1 MWRPHL
7 EVHHE
12 NQVLNRGDMG
22 KWYCNILHMNMHI
35 DLRERERC
43 IYIYISLIDID
54 GSNKLHVKW
63 CKWMSQLYYCTSY
76 TNHRDKANALQLQ
89 SNTMRQVTQWLH
101 FNPMPTKYLAATH
114 RGHQHVKV
122 MPTPCIFLECFT
134 THSSNLRK
142 CLYQIRSHA
151 RPHVNLC
158 PLVNFSVWKLEALKF
173 HGPKV
178 AHCSASRSNRDIRKA
193 LRPRQLRAW
202 PDDMPQR
209 QQN

>member
-1 MWRPHL
+1 
-7 EVHHE
+7 
-12 NQVLNRGDMG
+12 
-22 KWYCNILHMNMHI
+22 
-35 DLRERERC
+35 
-43 IYIYISLIDID
+43 
-54 GSNKLHVKW
+54 
-63 CKWMSQLYYCTSY
+63 
-76 TNHRDKANALQLQ
+76 
-89 SNTMRQVTQWLH
+89 MRQVTQWLH
-101 FNPMPTKYLAATH
+101 FYPMPTKYLAATH

-122 MPTPCIFLECFT
+122 MPTPCIFQECFT

-142 CLYQIRSHA
+142 CLYQISSHA

-173 HGPKV
+173 HGPKI

-209 QQN
+209 QQKQWVINLLKGRTCIWTFWVDCLHTYDEKPTIE